1 MQLEERP
8 IERPIRA
15 TSAQYGIWVAQQ
27 VDPDDPGYLTAET
40 IELDGALDV
49 DALTGSVEAVLDHA
63 DALHMRFAWA
73 DDTLWQ
79 YRRAPAT
86 RLPLV
91 DLSRQADPDQ
101 AARDWMK
108 AALAVCCDVTS
119 DPLYRTAL
127 LRLSPTR
134 HWWYLQVHHIVLDGF
149 GYGLLQQ
156 AVAARYN
163 ARVGHAPVPTLPDW
177 RVDRVVEA
185 EASYRANGS
194 FEADRTF
201 WSRYLR
207 DLPAPLV
214 LAPKQ
219 DVAPDASRATRV
231 VDGARLA
238 RLRDAAG
245 QAGVDW
251 NAWLLCATGIWLAR
265 QGGQRDLTLGLPV
278 MNRLGTPALGVPCMA
293 MNIVPFRVHVDA
305 GHSPRDLARA
315 CSDQLR
321 AIRPH
326 LYYRYGWIRG
336 DLGLLERNVFLFN
349 QAVNVM
355 PFERQVAFRGLASET
370 RAVSGGPVKDLN
382 VTLAVRGGAWHLT
395 LEANPNAYDADTL
408 AAHAQS
414 FMDWLDTFAACAAD
428 EPVARLLDDMPPPSI
443 VRGAPL
449 PGPHDDVIALIERAA
464 RGAPAHT
471 AIEAGERRVDYRT
484 LLADTAALADALA
497 RRGVTQQ
504 TRVAFAAPRAP
515 DVIAAMLAVLKLGAV
530 IVPLDPDGP
539 PQRTAAMLADASP
552 AIVVTRGAYR
562 ACAGACPVFD
572 LDAARVPATRHAPV
586 GDEPVPDSLAAY
598 LLYTSGST
606 GRPNGVLTGRGALG
620 QFVASTRDL
629 YAIGPGDRVLQFAP
643 LHFDASFEEV
653 FATLCHGAT
662 LVLRDDAMLDSVDTF
677 TAEVERRGITVLDL
691 PTAYWHVLAH
701 ALDARHARRL
711 ERVRLT
717 IIGGEAA
724 LPERI
729 RRWHTHLPVQVLLNT
744 YGPTEATII
753 ATAAC
758 VGGPQAVWQEGEP
771 VPIGTPRAG
780 VDACIVDERA
790 YPVAAGRTGELVLCG
805 DGLALAYAG
814 NPALTAE
821 RFVTLPRGGQRAYRT
836 GDLATLRDGRL
847 YFDGRIDHEV
857 KISGVR
863 IDPREI
869 EDALLREPDVRE
881 AAVVA
886 SRSGAGAVTLAAFVA
901 GPAEPAALRMQLA
914 QRLPAAA
921 IPDRWH
927 VLERLPRNA
936 NGKID
941 RNALQRADVRR
952 DEVADDPRAGALE
965 RQVMAVWRNVLGEVA
980 LTPATNFFDIGGK
993 SLQAMQASAR
1003 LAAELGRDV
1012 PVSMLFR
1019 HPTIAMLTAALRTPL
1034 AYRPRTERNA
1044 FAPHL
1049 AIQSGSGAAPR
1060 LICIHPAD
1068 GLAWSYLRLAAYLPD
1083 ATIDGLQLS
1092 VDDTRDAADFDALVH
1107 TYVRRVRALQPDGP
1121 YHLLGW
1127 SLGGALAYG
1136 VAAALARDGDAVG
1149 TLALMDSYP
1158 SSAWTAQP
1166 MPACGD
1172 ALRILLTV
1180 NGDFDTAD
1188 LSDTVLRQRLLR
1200 ANSPFAALGGA
1211 GLDAFVA
1218 ATLRQMR
1225 LFRAASTPRYDGEL
1239 LLFNATRKRQGIPTP
1254 ESWHAHRPSGTLTCH
1269 ALDCS
1274 HDGMSDP
1281 EPMAAIGAALTER
1294 LAATAGPDL
1303 QSRNSNR

>member
-8 IERPIRA
+8 MRA

-27 VDPDDPGYLTAET
+27 VDPDDPGYLTAE
-40 IELDGALDV
+40 IVELDGALDV

-63 DALHMRFAWA
+63 DALHMRFTWT
-73 DDTLWQ
+73 DDRLWQ
-79 YRRAPAT
+79 TRRASNT

-91 DLSRQADPDQ
+91 DLSAQAEPEQ
-101 AARDWMK
+101 AAHRWIN
-108 AALAVCCDVTS
+108 ASLAVCCDVTS

-134 HWWYLQVHHIVLDGF
+134 HWWYLQVHHIALDGF

-156 AVAARYN
+156 AVAARYS
-163 ARVGHAPVPTLPDW
+163 ACVGHAPLPALPDW
-177 RVDRVVEA
+177 RVDRVVDA
-185 EASYRANGS
+185 EARYREGGG
-194 FEADRTF
+194 FDTDRAF
-201 WSRYLR
+201 WREHLR
-207 DLPAPLV
+207 DVPAPLV

-219 DVAPDASRATRV
+219 DIGSDALRVTRI
-231 VDGARLA
+231 VDGSRLA
-238 RLRDAAG
+238 TLRQAAER
-245 QAGVDW
+245 ADVDW

-305 GHSPRDLARA
+305 GHSPGDLARA
-315 CSDQLR
+315 CAAQLR

-336 DLGLLERNVFLFN
+336 DLGLLEGNAFLFN

-355 PFERQVAFRGLASET
+355 PFERQVVFRGLKSDT

-408 AAHAQS
+408 AAYAQG
-414 FMDWLDTFAACAAD
+414 FLGWLDTFAAGAEN
-428 EPVARLLDDMPPPSI
+428 EPVARLLGDMPAPSI

-449 PGPHDDVIALIERAA
+449 PGPHDDVLALIERAA
-464 RGAPAHT
+464 GTTPART
-471 AIEAGERRVDYRT
+471 AVEAGEQRIDYRT
-484 LLADTAALADALA
+484 LLADADALAAELA
-497 RRGVTQQ
+497 RRGVTRE
-504 TRVAFAAPRAP
+504 TRVAIAAPRAP

-530 IVPLDPDGP
+530 VVPLDPDGP
-539 PQRTAAMLADASP
+539 PQRTAAMLADAAP
-552 AIVVTRGAYR
+552 ALVMTHGAHR
-562 ACAGACPVFD
+562 ACAGAYPVLD
-572 LDAARVPATRHAPV
+572 LDAARVPAMRPASVP
-586 GDEPVPDSLAAY
+586 DDPVPDSLPAY

-606 GRPNGVLTGRGALG
+606 GRPNGVLIGRGALA
-620 QFVASTRDL
+620 QFVASTRGL
-629 YAIGPGDRVLQFAP
+629 YRIGADDRVLQFAP
-643 LHFDASFEEV
+643 LHFDASFEEIFV
-653 FATLCHGAT
+653 TLCHGAT
-662 LVLRDDAMLDSVDTF
+662 LVLRDDAMLDSVETF

-701 ALDARHARRL
+701 ALDARHAGRL

-729 RRWHTHLPVQVLLNT
+729 RRWRTHLPHQALLNT

-753 ATAAC
+753 ATAAR
-758 VGGPQAVWQEGEP
+758 VGGPDAAWRDGEP
-771 VPIGTPRAG
+771 VPIGMPRAG
-780 VDACIVDERA
+780 VDVCIVDERG
-790 YPVAAGRTGELVLCG
+790 YPVAAGRTGELVLSG
-805 DGLALAYAG
+805 GGLALAYAG
-814 NPALTAE
+814 NPALTSE

-869 EDALLREPDVRE
+869 EDALLRVPDVRE

-886 SRSGAGAVTLAAFVA
+886 SRSGAGTVTLAAFVV
-901 GPAEPAALRMQLA
+901 GPAEAAALRTQLA
-914 QRLPAAA
+914 QSLPAAA
-921 IPDRWH
+921 IPDRCH

-941 RNALQRADVRR
+941 RQALQRFDARR
-952 DEVADDPRAGALE
+952 DDVADDPRTGVLE
-965 RQVMAVWRNVLGEVA
+965 RQVMAVWRNVLGDVA
-980 LTPATNFFDIGGK
+980 LTPDANFFDIGGK

-1003 LAAELGRDV
+1003 LATELGRDV

-1019 HPTIAMLTAALRTPL
+1019 HPTIAALTAALRTPL
-1034 AYRPRTERNA
+1034 PYRPRTERHA

-1049 AIQSGSGAAPR
+1049 AIQSAAEDAPR
-1060 LICIHPAD
+1060 LVCIHPAD
-1068 GLAWSYLRLAAYLPD
+1068 GLAWSYLRLAAYVPD
-1083 ATIDGLQLS
+1083 ATLDGLQLC
-1092 VDDTRDAADFDALVH
+1092 VDDTRGAADFDALVE

-1136 VAAALARDGDAVG
+1136 VAAALARDGCTVG
-1149 TLALMDSYP
+1149 TVALMDSYP
-1158 SSAWTAQP
+1158 SSAWAVQP
-1166 MPACGD
+1166 QPVCGD

-1180 NGDFDTAD
+1180 NGDFDTAE
-1188 LSDTVLRQRLLR
+1188 LSDAALRQRLLR
-1200 ANSPFAALGGA
+1200 AGSPFATLGGT
-1211 GLDAFVA
+1211 GLDAFVE

-1225 LFRAASTPRYDGEL
+1225 QFRAASTPRYDGEV
-1239 LLFNATRKRQGIPTP
+1239 LLFNATRKRRGTPSP
-1254 ESWHAHRPSGTLTCH
+1254 ESWDAHRSSASTICV

-1294 LAATAGPDL
+1294 LASWAGPVL